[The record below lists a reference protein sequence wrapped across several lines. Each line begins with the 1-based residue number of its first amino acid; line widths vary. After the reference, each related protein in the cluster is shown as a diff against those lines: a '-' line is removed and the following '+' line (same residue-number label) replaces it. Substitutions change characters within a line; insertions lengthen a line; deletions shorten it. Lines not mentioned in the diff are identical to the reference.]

1 MEEELASQM
10 ETIYSYC
17 VVDSDSGIYFSRGVH
32 FYWPL
37 WILEDVVAVL
47 QMSHAVSRSFLMS
60 DDIHI

>member
-32 FYWPL
+32 FLLAPMDFGGCGCGAT
-37 WILEDVVAVL
+37 DVPCRVPK
-47 QMSHAVSRSFLMS
+47 FL
-60 DDIHI
+60 DE